1 MNLDWFLWITVA
13 LAQAALSVI
22 AFRSKQNTVWFRR
35 YIYFATAQTLLLMTA
50 AVAGA
55 SQGLYFTIYSSCA
68 ILGTLLAL
76 LVVGSL
82 WRQTFGSPASLPPG
96 TLTRFRTLVLAI
108 VCPLTVVL
116 ISFFR
121 AHSAH
126 AYFNSLINLE
136 TVVLSASGVTLA
148 LMVFYSKHLGISWRS
163 KQAGILGGFLWC
175 FGTNWLATFL
185 TGQEIISIYAAQ
197 RIGQVAYLI
206 SLIVWARV
214 LLEKERDPGVI
225 ADEQLDRVLHEFGL
239 AEMFGARLRVRPT
252 HT

>member
-1 MNLDWFLWITVA
+1 MNLDWFLWIVFA
-13 LAQAALSVI
+13 VGQLALSVI
-22 AFRSKQNTVWFRR
+22 AFRSNQKEIWFRR
-35 YIYFATAQTLLLMTA
+35 YIYFAAAKTPILM
-50 AVAGA
+50 VA
-55 SQGLYFTIYSSCA
+55 A
-68 ILGTLLAL
+68 ILGVSQALYFWLYTSGSLIGMVLAL

-108 VCPLTVVL
+108 VCPLTVAL

-185 TGQEIISIYAAQ
+185 TGQQIISIYFAQ
-197 RIGQVAYLI
+197 RIGLVACLI

-214 LLEKERDPGVI
+214 LLEKERDPGMI

>member
-1 MNLDWFLWITVA
+1 MTLDLILWITLA
-13 LAQAALSVI
+13 LGQSVLSVLAI
-22 AFRSKQNTVWFRR
+22 RRKIRCAWFPQ
-35 YIYFATAQTLLLMTA
+35 YIYFVTTKTFILMAVAFITRDLRLYTVINMVMA
-50 AVAGA
+50 AVGP
-55 SQGLYFTIYSSCA
+55 FI
-68 ILGTLLAL
+68 AL

-96 TLTRFRTLVLAI
+96 TLTRFRTLVLAVI
-108 VCPLTVVL
+108 CPLTVVL

-136 TVVLSASGVTLA
+136 TVVLSASAVTLA
-148 LMVFYSKHLGISWRS
+148 LMVVYSKHLGISWRS
-163 KQAGILGGFLWC
+163 KPAGIVIGFLC
-175 FGTNWLATFL
+175 SFGTNWLATFL

-197 RIGQVAYLI
+197 RIGLVACLI

-214 LLEKERDPGVI
+214 LLEKERDPGMI
-225 ADEQLDRVLHEFGL
+225 ADEQLDRVLQEFGL

>member
-1 MNLDWFLWITVA
+1 MNLDWFLWVA
-13 LAQAALSVI
+13 FAFAQLALSVI
-22 AFRSKQNTVWFRR
+22 AFRSNQKEIWFRR
-35 YIYFATAQTLLLMTA
+35 YIYFATAQTPILMA
-50 AVAGA
+50 AAILGA
-55 SQGLYFTIYSSCA
+55 SQALYFWLYTSGSMI
-68 ILGTLLAL
+68 GMVLAL

-82 WRQTFGSPASLPPG
+82 WRQTFGTPASLPPG

-108 VCPLTVVL
+108 VCPLTAVL

-163 KQAGILGGFLWC
+163 KETGILGGFLWC

-185 TGQEIISIYAAQ
+185 TGQQIISTYAAQ
-197 RIGQVAYLI
+197 RIGLVACLI

-214 LLEKERDPGVI
+214 LLEKERDPGMI
-225 ADEQLDRVLHEFGL
+225 ADEQFDRVIEEFGL